1 MYNKAIQIVLH
12 HEGGYVNNPRDKG
25 GETNF
30 GISKRAYPYLDIAR
44 LSKDVA
50 AEIYEKDYWDKCRCD
65 NIPLGLDLC
74 VVDFAVNAGVSRASK
89 VLQEIVGAEPDG
101 IIGSKTLRAIA
112 ERTDVLSMIT
122 HYHRLRQTYYE
133 SLDSFQDFGSGWTRR
148 NNEILKEAILWIS

>member
-1 MYNKAIQIVLH
+1 MYNRAIDIVLH

-50 AEIYEKDYWDKCRCD
+50 AEIYRRDYWEKCQCD
-65 NIPLGLDLC
+65 YIPVGLDLC

-101 IIGSKTLRAIA
+101 IIGSKTLRAVA
-112 ERTDVLSMIT
+112 EADVLDTIT
-122 HYHRLRQTYYE
+122 HYHRLRQDYYQ
-133 SLDSFQDFGSGWTRR
+133 SLDSFVHFGSGWTRR
-148 NNEILKEAILWIS
+148 NNEILKEAILWIC